1 MMLDAMVGQ
10 AAGVRGLGSLGR
22 GARRLRR
29 VMRRLESLMLGLD
42 RSRIDAVA
50 VLGAGPAGTPA
61 EAGQRLYE
69 SALLA
74 AWREAEALGSL
85 PLGVQRRPD
94 TVRRAESLRDRVA
107 DLARQDEDVRRRAER
122 FLGA

>member
-1 MMLDAMVGQ
+1 MLPSNLERVKKSRK
-10 AAGVRGLGSLGR
+10 AAKKAKAKAKADCDEAILSSAGSS
-22 GARRLRR
+22 
-29 VMRRLESLMLGLD
+29 E
-42 RSRIDAVA
+42 
-50 VLGAGPAGTPA
+50 

-94 TVRRAESLRDRVA
+94 TVRRAEALRDRVE